1 MYSQENQKGNFH
13 IFKQANNYNELILK
27 CIFLLFRS
35 VTDAIAMLPPRPHR
49 DRGWSTDG
57 MALKEEQ

>member
-1 MYSQENQKGNFH
+1 MNSQENQKRNFH
-13 IFKQANNYNELILK
+13 IFKQTNNYNELILK

-35 VTDAIAMLPPRPHR
+35 VTDAIAMLHPPT
-49 DRGWSTDG
+49 GWEIEYG